1 MTISTVFLLTAAFF
15 ATLVFTRV
23 SISMAHRLKMVDVPE
38 ARKIHAVIIPR
49 GVGLGFSA
57 VWMVLTAGLLFFG
70 GLDEA
75 GFTATAGLLAGA
87 SIVVL
92 LGFVDDLLDISS
104 GIKLVA
110 QFGAAIVFLVVAQTF
125 FMNNLVL
132 AALAVFWIIGVTN
145 SFNLIDGLDG
155 LAAGLGIISGISFA
169 ILGFA
174 LGQPTLLTLS
184 LLLVVVCLGFISYN
198 WHPAKA
204 FMGDVG
210 SLFLGFVLATLGLMS
225 FDKTIAPAALVP
237 LFFIA
242 VPLFDTVLSI
252 ARRVLHRK
260 PLFEPDRFHFY
271 NLLMDRGFT
280 HTGSV
285 FFCYALAALFSILG
299 FCFLFAQAQTVR
311 YMVSG
316 AGLAVLAVITAK
328 YRFLA
333 MD

>member
-1 MTISTVFLLTAAFF
+1 MVSEGLAVTISTVFLLTAAFF

-225 FDKTIAPAALVP
+225 FDKTIAPAARCRSDV
-237 LFFIA
+237 
-242 VPLFDTVLSI
+242 
-252 ARRVLHRK
+252 RR
-260 PLFEPDRFHFY
+260 Y
-271 NLLMDRGFT
+271 
-280 HTGSV
+280 SQ
-285 FFCYALAALFSILG
+285 
-299 FCFLFAQAQTVR
+299 QAQR
-311 YMVSG
+311 NP
-316 AGLAVLAVITAK
+316 LLFP
-328 YRFLA
+328 R
-333 MD
+333 